1 MTSPSSPGIF
11 RALGRGLAKRCPR
24 CGRERLFD
32 GYFRLHPSCGHC
44 RLQFRRAIEDHIGLI
59 YITTAIQT
67 AAFAAFAL
75 VFRPLNPW
83 LWRGI
88 LAIVALT
95 VMLLNLPNRKG
106 LAIAID
112 YLTRRSTDEPN
123 GNENRSVA

>member
-1 MTSPSSPGIF
+1 VSSPPAPGIF
-11 RALGRGLAKRCPR
+11 QSLGRGLAKRCPR
-24 CGRERLFD
+24 CGRGRLFE
-32 GYFRLHPSCGHC
+32 GFFKLLPACGAC
-44 RLQFRRAIEDHIGLI
+44 RLQFCRAIEDHIGLI

-67 AAFAAFAL
+67 AAFAGFAL

-88 LAIVALT
+88 LAVVALT

-112 YLTRRSTDEPN
+112 YLTRRGVDESN
-123 GNENRSVA
+123 GRENQSVA